1 MEETERSPV
10 NFTIPRL
17 SPAPYPPPTAIRTI
31 SSSSSQ
37 STFGEGE
44 CTLHQGMAS
53 WIPLWTREHEIC
65 GHMGLGSDFRRAVR
79 RGRYDFTLQA
89 ALVLSLQ
96 GVTKVRE
103 SQMSIELLALP
114 LKKFAVE
121 IFLPLYI

>member
-44 CTLHQGMAS
+44 CTLHQGMAP
-53 WIPLWTREHEIC
+53 WIPLWTREHEI
-65 GHMGLGSDFRRAVR
+65 
-79 RGRYDFTLQA
+79 
-89 ALVLSLQ
+89 
-96 GVTKVRE
+96 
-103 SQMSIELLALP
+103 
-114 LKKFAVE
+114 
-121 IFLPLYI
+121 